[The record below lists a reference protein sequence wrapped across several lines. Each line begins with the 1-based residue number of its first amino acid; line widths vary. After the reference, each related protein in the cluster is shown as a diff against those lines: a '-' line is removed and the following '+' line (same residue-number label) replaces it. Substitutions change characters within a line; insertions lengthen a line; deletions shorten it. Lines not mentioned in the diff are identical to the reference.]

1 MTGDAQLYWGMV
13 LIAVGLL
20 LIVTEAFLP
29 SGGVLGLISGVCALA
44 GVVLMWR
51 HSTGWG
57 ATGTL
62 VVLILGPTVFF
73 WSVSM
78 LPNTPLGRKLIG
90 APSDD
95 EVAEQELE
103 EMERVS
109 ARRALIGSRGV
120 TVTDL
125 KPTGEIEIDGTTHD
139 ARGEQ
144 DWIDA
149 GTPVEV
155 VSLGSFDVVVRAV

>member
-1 MTGDAQLYWGMV
+1 LSGDTQLYWGMV

-20 LIVTEAFLP
+20 LIVMEALLP

-62 VVLILGPTVFF
+62 VVLILGPTAFF
-73 WSVSM
+73 WSVGL
-78 LPNTPLGRKLIG
+78 LPNTPLGRRLIG

-95 EVAEQELE
+95 EAAEKELE

-109 ARRALIGSRGV
+109 ARRALVGTRGV
-120 TVTDL
+120 AVTDL
-125 KPTGEIEIDGTTHD
+125 KPSGEIEIDGKGYD

>member
-1 MTGDAQLYWGMV
+1 LSGDAQLYWGMV
-13 LIAVGLL
+13 LVAVGLL
-20 LIVTEAFLP
+20 LIVLEAFVP
-29 SGGVLGLISGVCALA
+29 SGGVLGMVSGVCAIA

-57 ATGTL
+57 VTGTL
-62 VVLILGPTVFF
+62 VVLILGPTAFF
-73 WSVSM
+73 WSVSL

-90 APSDD
+90 APSEE
-95 EVAEQELE
+95 EVAEKELE

-109 ARRALIGSRGV
+109 ARRALIGRRGV
-120 TVTDL
+120 AVTDL
-125 KPTGEIEIDGTTHD
+125 KPTGEIEIDGATHD
-139 ARGEQ
+139 ARAEQ

-155 VSLGSFDVVVRAV
+155 VSLGSFDAVVRPA